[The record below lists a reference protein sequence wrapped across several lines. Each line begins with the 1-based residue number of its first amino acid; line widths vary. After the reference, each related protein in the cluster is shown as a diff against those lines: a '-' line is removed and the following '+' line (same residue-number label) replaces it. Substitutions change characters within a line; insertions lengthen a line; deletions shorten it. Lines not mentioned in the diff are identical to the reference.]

1 MIGIIGAM
9 QIEVENIINLMESVK
24 IETFAHI
31 KFYKGKIN
39 NSNCVVSVCA
49 PGKVNAA
56 VCAQRMIT
64 NYKPEVII
72 SVGVAGSLKD
82 DIKIGDVVVA
92 DSVVQ
97 HDVDTSAVGDER
109 GFISGLGLVKISC
122 AKDVT
127 EKIKSAAAQCNE
139 DFHVGCIA
147 TGDQFISNKEK
158 LLDIKNTFKA
168 VACEMESGS
177 IGQVCAMNNVKLAA
191 LKVISDNADAESGMD
206 YEKFKMVASQK
217 IAKIIA
223 KAIFSF

>member
-9 QIEVENIINLMESVK
+9 QIEVENIVSLMEAVE
-24 IETFAHI
+24 IEIFAHI

-56 VCAQRMIT
+56 VCTQLMIT
-64 NYKPEVII
+64 NYNPDVTINI
-72 SVGVAGSLKD
+72 GVAGSLKD
-82 DIKIGDVVVA
+82 DIKIEDVVVA

-109 GFISGLGLVKISC
+109 GFISGLGLVKIPC

-127 EKIKSAAAQCNE
+127 EKIKLAAAQCNGN
-139 DFHVGCIA
+139 FYVGCIA

-177 IGQVCAMNNVKLAA
+177 IGQVCAMNNVKFAV
-191 LKVISDNADAESGMD
+191 LKVISDNADAGSGVD

>member
-9 QIEVENIINLMESVK
+9 QIEVKNIIDLMEAAE

-39 NSNCVVSVCA
+39 DLNCVVSVCA

-56 VCAQRMIT
+56 VCAQLMIT
-64 NYKPEVII
+64 KYSPEVII
-72 SVGVAGSLKD
+72 NIGVAGSLKD
-82 DIKIGDVVVA
+82 DIKIGDVVIA

-109 GFISGLGLVKISC
+109 GFISGLEMLKIPC
-122 AKDVT
+122 AKDIT
-127 EKIKSAAAQCNE
+127 EKIKSATAQFNE
-139 DFHVGCIA
+139 ASHVGCIA

-177 IGQVCAMNNVKLAA
+177 ICQVCAMNNIQFAA
-191 LKVISDNADAESGMD
+191 LKVISDNADAESGMT
-206 YEKFKMVASQK
+206 YEKFKVLASQE

-223 KAIFSF
+223 KAISSF

>member
-9 QIEVENIINLMESVK
+9 QIEVENIIELMNAAE

-39 NSNCVVSVCA
+39 GSNCVVSVCA

-56 VCAQRMIT
+56 VCAQLMIT
-64 NYKPEVII
+64 KYNTEVII
-72 SVGVAGSLKD
+72 NVGVAGSLEA

-97 HDVDTSAVGDER
+97 HDVDTTAVGDER
-109 GFISGLGLVKISC
+109 GFISGLGLVKILC

-127 EKIKSAAAQCNE
+127 EKIKSAAAQLNE
-139 DFHVGCIA
+139 HSHEGCIA

-158 LLDIKNTFKA
+158 LQDIKNTFKA
-168 VACEMESGS
+168 VTCEMESGS
-177 IGQVCAMNNVKLAA
+177 IGQVCAMNNVKFSV
-191 LKVISDNADAESGMD
+191 LKVISDNADDASRMD
-206 YEKFKMVASQK
+206 YERFKILAAQK
-217 IAKIIA
+217 ISKIIV